1 MLSDED
7 MIRLMVSEPSWEDVL
22 VKIIAEEGMD
32 PWSIDIV
39 KLTESFLSYLE
50 KADEKDLKIPA
61 RFILIAAIL
70 LRMKSDILSEEK
82 RVIVP
87 ESPDNPQEAEML
99 RALAAVQPLQP
110 PVKRVPMK
118 NVTLQEL
125 ITALKKA
132 FEVRERRV
140 ERKLRIRR
148 AVAHVLVQEEDI
160 TDRINKL
167 LGDINSIL
175 DELETSKIEFSKLV
189 KIWERKEIVSR
200 LMPMLHLAQD
210 GKISCDQPEL
220 FKEIYIE
227 RKKNEQP
234 L

>member
-39 KLTESFLSYLE
+39 KLTESFVSYLK
-50 KADEKDLKIPA
+50 KADERDLKIPA

-82 RVIVP
+82 KVIVP

-125 ITALKKA
+125 ITALRKA

-148 AVAHVLVQEEDI
+148 AMAHVLVQEEDI
-160 TDRINKL
+160 TDRIKKL
-167 LGDINSIL
+167 LEDINSVL
-175 DELETSKIEFSKLV
+175 EELETGKIEFSKLV
-189 KIWERKEIVSR
+189 KSWERREIVSR

-210 GKISCDQPEL
+210 GKISCEQPEL

-227 RKKNEQP
+227 RRKSEIS
-234 L
+234 